1 MCAGL
6 YEITSL
12 PMAGGMGRP
21 SIASKPAPTP
31 QVHAAHRGKVK
42 LAVRSLHGLHALS
55 ILMMLRWWRS
65 FISGM
70 RLCPQA
76 RIFAS
81 DPCFLR
87 SAIASERL
95 FGEKYSKGTGIM
107 TYPSM

>member
-1 MCAGL
+1 
-6 YEITSL
+6 
-12 PMAGGMGRP
+12 MAIRLSDVGEVGDAIQIDQVFGE
-21 SIASKPAPTP
+21 AS
-31 QVHAAHRGKVK
+31 
-42 LAVRSLHGLHALS
+42 
-55 ILMMLRWWRS
+55 RS

-70 RLCPQA
+70 RLCPPA

-87 SAIASERL
+87 SAIGSERL